1 MSNPRLKNKSKHHEM
16 SPSESESD
24 KVEHGIAALE
34 HKLKEN
40 KHKDKH
46 VEHKLDKLQHKVH
59 DLKKEQAKKPA
70 LDYKMVVHKLRREKH
85 LMVNGSDAYG
95 TFFSH
100 SPQTIHPNEMAVF
113 EKRCNVLNLKLKVGG
128 DKIKVS
134 RSGMYMVNFTGLFDQ
149 PSQVAFFVNDVP
161 ELSTV
166 SSSAN
171 PNNMVSVHQILKL
184 YDDDVLSLRNYLSP
198 GDINTTMSSGLIP
211 HSTNLELSLYRIA
224 PIPEKGCLPP
234 CPESDDSDSE
244 HCERK

>member
-1 MSNPRLKNKSKHHEM
+1 MSNPRLKNKSRHHEL
-16 SPSESESD
+16 SPSDSD
-24 KVEHGIAALE
+24 EKVEAKVEQLEHKVKENKQKEKKVEHQ
-34 HKLKEN
+34 
-40 KHKDKH
+40 
-46 VEHKLDKLQHKVH
+46 LDKLQHKVH

-70 LDYKMVVHKLRREKH
+70 LDYKMVVHKLRREKY

-95 TFFSH
+95 TFYSH
-100 SPQTIHPNEMAVF
+100 CVQIIQPNGLAVF

-134 RSGMYMVNFTGLFDQ
+134 RSGMYMVNFTALFDQ

-184 YDDDVLSLRNYLSP
+184 YDDDVLSLHNYLSP
-198 GDINTTMSSGLIP
+198 GDINTSGPSGLIP

-224 PIPEKGCLPP
+224 PVPEKGHLPP
-234 CPESDDSDSE
+234 CPESSDSE
-244 HCERK
+244 SE

>member
-1 MSNPRLKNKSKHHEM
+1 MSNPRLKNKSRHHEL

-34 HKLKEN
+34 QKLKEN

-46 VEHKLDKLQHKVH
+46 VEHKLDKLQHKVY
-59 DLKKEQAKKPA
+59 DLKKEQSKKHT

-100 SPQTIHPNEMAVF
+100 SVQTIKSNEMAVF

-134 RSGMYMVNFTGLFDQ
+134 RSGMYMLNFTALFDQ
-149 PSQVAFFVNDVP
+149 PSQIAFFVNDVP

-184 YDDDVLSLRNYLSP
+184 YCDDVLSLRNYLSP
-198 GDINTTMSSGLIP
+198 GDINTSASSGLIP

-234 CPESDDSDSE
+234 CPESSDSDSE
-244 HCERK
+244 HCEKK

>member
-1 MSNPRLKNKSKHHEM
+1 MSNPRLKNKSRHQEL

-24 KVEHGIAALE
+24 IVALE

-40 KHKDKH
+40 KQKDKQ

-70 LDYKMVVHKLRREKH
+70 LDYKMVVHKLKREKH

-100 SPQTIHPNEMAVF
+100 SVQTIPPNSMAVF

-134 RSGMYMVNFTGLFDQ
+134 RSGMYMLNFTALFDQ

-198 GDINTTMSSGLIP
+198 GDINTSAPSGLIP

-224 PIPEKGCLPP
+224 PIPEKGHLPP
-234 CPESDDSDSE
+234 CPESSDSE
-244 HCERK
+244 SDHCEKK